1 MLVKAGYDLLMERQM
16 IDTNKRLKRMQLAD
30 ALQTYPAPEAAL
42 SPHGGWVRAI
52 REALG
57 MTQAQLGARAG
68 ISRQSVQD
76 FERAEAERRITLDS
90 LDRLA
95 RAMGCRVVYALVPER
110 GTLDDLRER
119 RANTLAEALLQP
131 TDHSMKLEAQ
141 GISAEERERQRKLL
155 AEALL
160 RGSARKL
167 WQ

>member
-1 MLVKAGYDLLMERQM
+1 M
-16 IDTNKRLKRMQLAD
+16 IDSNEKLKRMQLSD
-30 ALQTYPAPEAAL
+30 ALQAYPSPEAAV
-42 SPHGGWVRAI
+42 PPRGGWVRAI

-76 FERAEAERRITLDS
+76 FERAEADRRITLDS

-95 RAMGCRVVYALVPER
+95 RAMGCRVAYALVPEG

-119 RANTLAEALLQP
+119 RADALAEAMLQP
-131 TDHSMKLEAQ
+131 ADHSMKLEAQ
-141 GISAEERERQRKLL
+141 GVSATERKRQRKLL
-155 AEALL
+155 AESMLQ
-160 RGSARKL
+160 GSARKL